1 MNKYLKIYV
10 LYFSEVGGRTLY
22 RVLVGD
28 TSGDTENALL
38 SETVPSW
45 VISNIEEN
53 SQNKFI
59 KVQFYLQPHSS
70 VPSHLLKQ
78 DRLKKVFI

>member
-1 MNKYLKIYV
+1 M
-10 LYFSEVGGRTLY
+10 GGRTLY
-22 RVLVGD
+22 RVVVADTVGE
-28 TSGDTENALL
+28 TENALL
-38 SETVPSW
+38 NETVPNW

-53 SQNKFI
+53 CNGKFI

-78 DRLKKVFI
+78 DRLKKVIINIKSDY